1 MKNDENAAWSTGF
14 VTSVQPLTIAY
25 VKDGM
30 GIEWKLVRSQAM
42 AQQEAMRKQ
51 QEALQ
56 RQQYAQ
62 QLALQQQEA
71 IHQATIQQQ
80 AMQYSMQWSVHQQ
93 QQQQQAASQQA
104 HFRQEPPQQLPPPPA
119 EMSAADQGTDVVNHY
134 GILDVSPSADEAAVK
149 KAYRKLVLKWH
160 PDKHP
165 SDREQAEVKIR
176 AINEAYEVLSNS
188 TKRAAYNAQ
197 RDAIERLKEGAR
209 LPVDLEAQPR
219 HDIPRE
225 FMLMPMGWPDRF
237 VRYSGEVDY
246 SGRQHAHCFVH
257 SRADAKM
264 DQGLA
269 YFEPFFQACKLS
281 LWWLP
286 QVKNM
291 CRIRAIEART
301 RSTRG
306 EAAVAGRAGGMNLGF
321 HLDVGSRVDSG
332 VVLMDARKGEKDE
345 HVNFVVQP
353 SPWYSGAWRFEA
365 ASQPGWFLCFQPPT
379 YLRMVAQA
387 PKAVSHA
394 ACVLDFTLI
403 DFALMYKFIDIKEIL
418 VALLQNVPEP
428 GWITFDQLKCQPNVA
443 EYFMKILQVPIWSDD
458 DLQTYFHGH
467 SDTWEVCTEPCAMV
481 RFKKRTQ

>member
-1 MKNDENAAWSTGF
+1 
-14 VTSVQPLTIAY
+14 
-25 VKDGM
+25 
-30 GIEWKLVRSQAM
+30 
-42 AQQEAMRKQ
+42 
-51 QEALQ
+51 
-56 RQQYAQ
+56 
-62 QLALQQQEA
+62 
-71 IHQATIQQQ
+71 
-80 AMQYSMQWSVHQQ
+80 
-93 QQQQQAASQQA
+93 
-104 HFRQEPPQQLPPPPA
+104 
-119 EMSAADQGTDVVNHY
+119 
-134 GILDVSPSADEAAVK
+134 
-149 KAYRKLVLKWH
+149 
-160 PDKHP
+160 
-165 SDREQAEVKIR
+165 
-176 AINEAYEVLSNS
+176 
-188 TKRAAYNAQ
+188 
-197 RDAIERLKEGAR
+197 
-209 LPVDLEAQPR
+209 
-219 HDIPRE
+219 
-225 FMLMPMGWPDRF
+225 
-237 VRYSGEVDY
+237 
-246 SGRQHAHCFVH
+246 
-257 SRADAKM
+257 
-264 DQGLA
+264 
-269 YFEPFFQACKLS
+269 
-281 LWWLP
+281 
-286 QVKNM
+286 
-291 CRIRAIEART
+291 
-301 RSTRG
+301 
-306 EAAVAGRAGGMNLGF
+306 MNLGF